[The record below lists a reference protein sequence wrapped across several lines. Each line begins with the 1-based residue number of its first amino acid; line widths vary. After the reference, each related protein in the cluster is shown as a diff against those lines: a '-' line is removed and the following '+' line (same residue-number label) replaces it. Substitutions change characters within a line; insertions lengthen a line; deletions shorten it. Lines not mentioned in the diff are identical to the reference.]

1 MSAPPPTPFL
11 PGARARVLACAC
23 LLGIFASL
31 ARAQEPTEP
40 AVGAEAQPQDQ
51 EQAPEEEVLL
61 PTLVD
66 PALVPPELNDAA
78 IAYLWTFD
86 RDGERLG
93 WKNTSPGLG
102 ETMALD
108 GRLHAQITGPD
119 PYVVGPKLR
128 VEAATHQ
135 FLALRCRATISGVTE
150 IFFSREQ
157 FPGFFETQMIK
168 IPMTPSDEPRVYEVD
183 LRDRLRWNGTIER
196 LRIDPLN
203 ADVTVGGRLEIDWIA
218 VFQAPGRVVP
228 HLPHWA
234 DENTL
239 ELGFENRGGAPTTGP
254 LVLSV
259 AGQTVGSVPEL
270 AMRTA
275 RAVTVDASRLPPRF
289 WIEGAIDGRVVWR
302 GRMVRPC
309 AEAVFE
315 RVQPSGEGEDAPPA
329 LAITCGTGRLS
340 QGPHRSVV
348 LAPMASLTVRGP
360 GPGFTY
366 YEFDVAPAGLVGDD
380 AVYREVLSDPLL
392 SALTCTVRVR
402 GTDVRT
408 RIESSDSVQVVRFEG
423 PRMMQS
429 RTPTHV
435 LFPGLEYM
443 EAGENSSS
451 SVWTG
456 TVHAART
463 TPSAVKITA
472 PTIAVEY
479 DRVNGLAPHDPAQT
493 SWVATLS
500 WDIDPRPG
508 RPMSAAVAEFRSS
521 ESELSFATTFLP
533 SRAVEAD
540 LDDRFASEPWTLEPD
555 HLLEIRNSFWIGPG
569 TLEDVFARLWLPK
582 APVPPRMRWLSAKE
596 ADEAARLEGPGSVEA
611 LEGVLATTM
620 LAYTRSLFRD
630 GLWKSHIA
638 IQEPYDD
645 RPEFGAAILAE
656 AVRSGKSEYLET
668 TGLPA
673 DDQVEPRVGSA
684 ADLVGA
690 KRRKKAAEAL
700 GAMGAD
706 GSIGYTLTPEMEKT
720 IRELT
725 VLHGAKG
732 DALGSL
738 GATNAGLIASRS
750 LPLLEFAACTRD
762 PIYVAA
768 ALRALG
774 RMNQFTVP
782 RGSQTW
788 EIHSDTPDL
797 FAAAQCALADLWG
810 WRLTGD
816 ERYLDEAQRWL
827 NTGLP
832 FLYWWEPPNR
842 RYIAAVQVADE
853 LGEGPNLELRDP
865 RIFYADSERQVMPY
879 ASIPVFGT
887 SWFAVPWFGIP
898 VQWCGL
904 AWANVVREIDA
915 IRPLPEYV
923 RVADGVFRSAVNQQA
938 DGSYLAG
945 TIPDSWEAAER
956 LSRQPYIAPE
966 RLLEY
971 AYRELDAPYVESI
984 HYERVPGPRW
994 THVASRALL
1003 KRVEQE
1009 PGVLTIEAR
1018 FVPGHAASLL
1028 VGGLG
1033 GEVHRVRVNDREL
1046 TLGGKPDQ
1054 YSWIECGDGRGVLI
1068 VPWTATQ
1075 TDTITI
1081 ETPNAAVNEGDE

>member
-1 MSAPPPTPFL
+1 MSAPPLTAFL
-11 PGARARVLACAC
+11 TGARPCALVCAC
-23 LLGIFASL
+23 LLGFL
-31 ARAQEPTEP
+31 APVAGAQTPPKPVTPTEP
-40 AVGAEAQPQDQ
+40 APQD
-51 EQAPEEEVLL
+51 EEAAP
-61 PTLVD
+61 PTPVD
-66 PALVPPELNDAA
+66 PALLPPELHGAA
-78 IAYLWTFD
+78 VAYLWSFD
-86 RDGERLG
+86 RDGERQG
-93 WKNTSPGLG
+93 WKNTSAGLS

-119 PYVVGPKLR
+119 PYVVGPPIQ
-128 VEAATHQ
+128 VDSSAFQ

-168 IPMTPSDEPRVYEVD
+168 IPMTPSDDPRVYEID
-183 LRDRLRWNGTIER
+183 LRNRLRWHGTIEK

-203 ADVTVGGRLEIDWIA
+203 ADETIGGRIEIDWIA
-218 VFQAPGRVVP
+218 VYQAPGRVVP

-239 ELGFENRGGAPTTGP
+239 ELGFENRGGSPTSGP
-254 LVLSV
+254 LALSV
-259 AGQTVGSVPEL
+259 DGATVASVPVL
-270 AMRTA
+270 ATRTGS
-275 RAVTVDASRLPPRF
+275 AVTVDASNLPPRF
-289 WIEGAIDGRVVWR
+289 WLEAALDGQVVWR

-309 AEAVFE
+309 SEAVHE
-315 RVQPSGEGEDAPPA
+315 RARPPGEGDDAPPA
-329 LAITCGTGRLS
+329 VVIACGTGRLS

-366 YEFDVAPAGLVGDD
+366 YEFDVAPAGTSGGD
-380 AVYREVLSDPLL
+380 ALYREILSDPLL
-392 SALTCTVRVR
+392 SELTCTVRVR

-408 RIESSDSVQVVRFEG
+408 RIETSDAVQVVRFEG
-423 PRMMQS
+423 PRMMQT
-429 RTPTHV
+429 RTPTHA

-472 PTIAVEY
+472 PTIAIEY
-479 DRVNGLAPHDPAQT
+479 DRVHGLPPHDPAQT

-508 RPMSAAVAEFRSS
+508 RPQSATVAEFRSS
-521 ESELSFATTFLP
+521 EGEPSFATTFLP
-533 SRAVEAD
+533 ARAVDLD
-540 LDDRFASEPWTLEPD
+540 LDDRYAPEPWPLD
-555 HLLEIRNSFWIGPG
+555 AAQGLEIRTSFGIGPG
-569 TLEDVFARLWLPK
+569 TIEDVFAQIWLPR
-582 APVPPRMRWLSAKE
+582 APAPPAMRWLTAGE
-596 ADEAARLEGPGSVEA
+596 ADPAARPVGPGSVEA
-611 LEGVLATTM
+611 LERILATTM
-620 LAYTRSLFRD
+620 LAYTRTLFRD
-630 GLWKSHIA
+630 GLRGGLWKSHIA

-656 AVRSGKSEYLET
+656 SARSGKSDYLHAV
-668 TGLPA
+668 GIPVG
-673 DDQVEPRVGSA
+673 DQIESRIGTA
-684 ADLVGA
+684 ADLIGT
-690 KRRKKAAEAL
+690 KRRKPAAEAL
-700 GAMGAD
+700 GEMSAD
-706 GSIGYTLTPEMEKT
+706 GSIGYTLTAEMEAK

-732 DALGSL
+732 DALGDL

-750 LPLLEFAACTRD
+750 LPLLEYAACTRD

-768 ALRALG
+768 ALRALA

-782 RGSQTW
+782 RGAQTW

-797 FAAAQCALADLWG
+797 FAAAQCARADLWG

-816 ERYLDEAQRWL
+816 EKYLDEAQRWL

-832 FLYWWEPPNR
+832 FLYWWEPPDR

-853 LGEGPNLELRDP
+853 LGEGPNLEQREPTL
-865 RIFYADSERQVMPY
+865 FYADARRQVMPY

-904 AWANVVREIDA
+904 AWANAVREIDA
-915 IRPLPEYV
+915 IRPLPDYV
-923 RVADGVFRSAVNQQA
+923 RVADGVFRSAVNQQC
-938 DGSYLAG
+938 DESYLAG
-945 TIPDSWEAAER
+945 TIPDSWEVAQR

-984 HYERVPGPRW
+984 HYARVPGPRW
-994 THVASRALL
+994 THVASHALL
-1003 KRVEQE
+1003 KRVEQA
-1009 PGVLTIEAR
+1009 PGVLTIDAR
-1018 FVPGHAASLL
+1018 FVPGQTASLL
-1028 VGGLG
+1028 VGGPRG
-1033 GEVHRVRVNDREL
+1033 DVRRVRVNGREL
-1046 TLGGKPDQ
+1046 TLGNKPDQ
-1054 YSWIECGDGRGVLI
+1054 YSWIECGDGRGALV
-1068 VPWTATQ
+1068 VPWIAAQ
-1075 TDTITI
+1075 NDRITI
-1081 ETPNAAVNEGDE
+1081 ETANAGVNGGGE